1 MAKPEYKKEPLKIG
15 VKAAI
20 TKVYESSEQ
29 LVTTLSVMHPAAAPF
44 LTFAY
49 YSFGGYLAYNQE
61 ALNDFTEFLMK
72 HYKELGIDF
81 NSHEFQDAVFLQLE
95 TYFKLRI
102 KDKKYVAE
110 EIFLHFCGGPNKP
123 NFPLERYNDTLSKI
137 SEEGLQYLAFLRK
150 DIFPLRDADFEHKYE
165 TGNYPPP
172 PQGKSKESWTQYY
185 LKHEP
190 TGNYVDK
197 WLSDV
202 YPSTVDVSKVTSAK
216 EEYRQIEVERK
227 RDALSDLSLEME
239 QLGIMRSY
247 NVGGTI
253 GGGGNVY
260 TLSPYGLKFIEFIP
274 RTI

>member
-1 MAKPEYKKEPLKIG
+1 MAKPEYKKKPLKIG
-15 VKAAI
+15 LKAAI
-20 TKVYESSEQ
+20 TKIHESSEK
-29 LVTTLSVMHPAAAPF
+29 LVNTLSLLHPTAAPF

-49 YSFGGYLAYNQE
+49 YSFGGYLAYHQE

-72 HYKELGIDF
+72 HHEELGIDF
-81 NSHEFQDAVFLQLE
+81 KSQEFQEAVYLQLE

-110 EIFLHFCGGPNKP
+110 EIFLHFCGSPNKP

-150 DIFPLRDADFEHKYE
+150 DIFPIRDADFKRKYE
-165 TGNYPPP
+165 SGNYPPP
-172 PQGKSKESWTQYY
+172 PQGKSKEWWMKYFQR
-185 LKHEP
+185 HEP
-190 TGNYVDK
+190 TGNYVSK
-197 WLSDV
+197 WLVDL
-202 YPSTVDVSKVTSAK
+202 YPSMVDVSKVKSAK
-216 EEYRQIEVERK
+216 EEYRQEEVERK

-247 NVGGTI
+247 NIGGTL

-260 TLSPYGLKFIEFIP
+260 TLSPYGMKFIEFIP